1 VAIRRTCHYTVHRWF
16 SLEQC
21 HRDAEERV
29 GVPARG
35 VDLPLGPAGA
45 QYVEHEGRL
54 SINTSLKLMLRTGPN
69 LHLSLCPLGDEKEL
83 GDENKQCTLY
93 PSLQVQHRLR
103 SCQKGKIAMTQAN
116 LRLVEGTF
124 MDKTKAL
131 DPALSQIERA
141 IEKGTIMWREK
152 NESTGL
158 AMIEAIEPEAEL
170 FVLAEQ
176 VDIAEKAFHDALA
189 RRNEAQI
196 AYLRE
201 PSIMTREV
209 LEAAKT
215 AEAVALEIL
224 DTEVRWLAST
234 RATTVIGLK
243 LKASYASTGGKL
255 ADSIV
260 EDILQL

>member
-1 VAIRRTCHYTVHRWF
+1 
-16 SLEQC
+16 
-21 HRDAEERV
+21 
-29 GVPARG
+29 
-35 VDLPLGPAGA
+35 
-45 QYVEHEGRL
+45 
-54 SINTSLKLMLRTGPN
+54 
-69 LHLSLCPLGDEKEL
+69 
-83 GDENKQCTLY
+83 
-93 PSLQVQHRLR
+93 
-103 SCQKGKIAMTQAN
+103 MTRAN

-124 MDKTKAL
+124 MDNTKAFG
-131 DPALSQIERA
+131 ATLSKINGR
-141 IEKGTIMWREK
+141 GPIMRLGK

-170 FVLAEQ
+170 IAVAEQ
-176 VDIAEKAFHDALA
+176 VDFAEKAFHDALA

-201 PSIMTREV
+201 PSIITHV
-209 LEAAKT
+209 AFEAAKT

-224 DTEVRWLAST
+224 DAEVDWLAST

-243 LKASYASTGGKL
+243 VKASYASTEGKL

>member
-1 VAIRRTCHYTVHRWF
+1 
-16 SLEQC
+16 
-21 HRDAEERV
+21 
-29 GVPARG
+29 
-35 VDLPLGPAGA
+35 
-45 QYVEHEGRL
+45 
-54 SINTSLKLMLRTGPN
+54 
-69 LHLSLCPLGDEKEL
+69 
-83 GDENKQCTLY
+83 
-93 PSLQVQHRLR
+93 
-103 SCQKGKIAMTQAN
+103 MTQAN

-141 IEKGTIMWREK
+141 FEKGTIMWREK

-170 FVLAEQ
+170 FALAEQ

-209 LEAAKT
+209 LEAAKA

-224 DTEVRWLAST
+224 DTDVRWLAST